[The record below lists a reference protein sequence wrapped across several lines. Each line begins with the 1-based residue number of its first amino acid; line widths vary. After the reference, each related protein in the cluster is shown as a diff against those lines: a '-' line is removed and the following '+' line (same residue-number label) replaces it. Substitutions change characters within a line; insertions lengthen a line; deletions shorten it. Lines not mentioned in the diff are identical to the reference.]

1 MDGEIIHTY
10 TLVEALEDGVLIPV
24 IVDRIRLIPPQPI
37 IVMTVSVAE
46 TVDHDGLQRIWDAYC
61 AWFATAHLLPEE
73 DRLFTIEV
81 DGQTVWVIED
91 EQSICV
97 LFPEDW

>member
-1 MDGEIIHTY
+1 MEGEILFRY
-10 TLVEALEDGVLIPV
+10 TLEQALEDGVLIPV

-46 TVDHDGLQRIWDAYC
+46 AVDLDGLQRIWEAYC
-61 AWFATAHLLPEE
+61 AWFATAHLLPED
-73 DRLFTIEV
+73 DRLFTIQV
-81 DGQTVWVIED
+81 DGQAVWVIED

-97 LFPEDW
+97 LFPEEY

>member
-10 TLVEALEDGVLIPV
+10 TLAEAIEDGVLIPV

-46 TVDHDGLQRIWDAYC
+46 AIDRDGLQSIWDAYC

-73 DRLFTIEV
+73 DQLFTCQV

-91 EQSICV
+91 ANAITF
-97 LFPEDW
+97 LLPEDY